1 MPHCGE
7 PSPFNFTLSLCPG
20 VCDVRRP
27 GENNVKRW
35 MIFFCAALLSLS
47 FGAGAAEAT
56 PDALVKTVADD
67 VLQVIRTTK
76 DKAALRRAA
85 EQKVLPHFD
94 FRAMTQLA
102 VGQHWRQATPEQQKA
117 LEEAFRTLLVNT
129 YTASLNVASTTGKES
144 VDVKPTAM
152 KPGDTDAIV
161 RTAVRTANRPPIPV
175 DYRMTKTPNGW
186 KVYDV
191 IVENLSLVTNY
202 RSSFASEIGRSGIDG
217 LVRALQAK
225 NSELAK
231 AS

>member
-1 MPHCGE
+1 
-7 PSPFNFTLSLCPG
+7 
-20 VCDVRRP
+20 
-27 GENNVKRW
+27 
-35 MIFFCAALLSLS
+35 LSLS
-47 FGAGAAEAT
+47 FSAGAAEIG
-56 PDALVKTVADD
+56 PDALVKSTADE
-67 VLQVIRTTK
+67 VLTIIRTTK

-129 YTASLNVASTTGKES
+129 YTASMNVAASGKEM
-144 VDVKPTAM
+144 VEVKPIDL
-152 KPGDTDAIV
+152 KPGDSDVVV
-161 RTAVRTANRPPIPV
+161 RTTVRTANRPPIPV
-175 DYRMTKTPNGW
+175 DYRMTRGPNGW

-217 LVRALQAK
+217 LVRALQSK

-231 AS
+231 AG